1 MKKILFVCAGNTCR
15 SPMAEAVFNEL
26 APQLPVDAAA
36 SSAGVA
42 VYLPSLASE
51 LAIQTMDS
59 YGIDITN
66 HISRQL
72 TAEIIEQADSVYCMT
87 DSVLAAVKAMF
98 PHYGGTVALLDED
111 GIADPYGGTAN
122 DYDLAAM
129 QIISA
134 VKRLLLDMKE
144 QENG

>member
-1 MKKILFVCAGNTCR
+1 MKRILFVCAGNTCR

-26 APQLPVDAAA
+26 APQLPLDTAAA
-36 SSAGVA
+36 SAGVA
-42 VYLPSLASE
+42 VYAPGAASPLAV
-51 LAIQTMDS
+51 QTMDS
-59 YGIDITN
+59 YGVDITN
-66 HISRQL
+66 HTSRQL
-72 TAEIIEQADSVYCMT
+72 TAEIMDTADAVYCMT
-87 DSVLAAVKAMF
+87 DSVLAAVNAMF
-98 PHYGGTVALLDED
+98 PEYSGVIALLDED

-134 VKRLLLDMKE
+134 VKKLLLKMKE

>member
-26 APQLPVDAAA
+26 APQLPVDAEA

-42 VYLPSLASE
+42 VYMPSGASALAV
-51 LAIQTMDS
+51 QTMDG
-59 YGIDITN
+59 YGVDITN

-72 TAEIIEQADSVYCMT
+72 TADIIEKADAVYCMT
-87 DSVLAAVKAMF
+87 ESVLSAVKAMF
-98 PHYGGTVALLDED
+98 PNFGGTIALLDED

-144 QENG
+144 D

>member
-42 VYLPSLASE
+42 VYAPGPASP
-51 LAIQTMDS
+51 LSVQTMDS
-59 YGIDITN
+59 YGVDITN

-72 TAEIIEQADSVYCMT
+72 TAEIISEADAVYCMT

-98 PHYGGTVALLDED
+98 PDYSGLVALLDED

-134 VKRLLLDMKE
+134 VKKLLLDMKE

>member
-1 MKKILFVCAGNTCR
+1 MKKVLFVCAGNTCR

-26 APQLPVDAAA
+26 APQLPVDASA

-42 VYLPSLASE
+42 VYFPSPASKLAV
-51 LAIQTMDS
+51 QTMDS
-59 YGIDITN
+59 YEVDITN
-66 HISRQL
+66 HASRQL
-72 TAEIIEQADSVYCMT
+72 TEDIIEKADAVYCMT
-87 DSVLAAVKAMF
+87 DSVMNVVKAMF
-98 PHYGGTVALLDED
+98 PQYVGNVSLLDED
-111 GIADPYGGTAN
+111 GIADPYGGTAA